1 MSVKST
7 IPLLREEAERRVV
20 EYLVAKAAAVSH
32 MPSWELE
39 DLLTRLNDEAHD
51 GEGFENYRIVLD
63 DWLVMDEASFHR
75 VEAVDVNRL
84 VRGKEIVRE
93 ALR

>member
-63 DWLVMDEASFHR
+63 DWLVMDEASDLTPEMFDKIR
-75 VEAVDVNRL
+75 KATPKGAPLASR
-84 VRGKEIVRE
+84 
-93 ALR
+93 